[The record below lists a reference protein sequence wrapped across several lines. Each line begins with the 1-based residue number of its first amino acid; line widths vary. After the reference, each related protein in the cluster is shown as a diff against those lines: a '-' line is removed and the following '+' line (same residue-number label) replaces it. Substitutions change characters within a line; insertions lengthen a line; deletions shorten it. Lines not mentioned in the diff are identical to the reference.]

1 MIFSHVFNMLLL
13 RLSFLLFVIS
23 KRGSGKQVHEVHWN
37 ASNPMFR
44 IDNTDNVIDV
54 NESNGVFEF
63 DQANIVCPYY
73 QGTSSPQT
81 SDEEKET
88 YIIYNVSKEEFD
100 SCIILNPNPR
110 VIAQCDHPDKLLYF
124 TITFRSFTPTPGGL
138 EFKPGNDYYFITTSS
153 KGELRRKNGGRC
165 NSHNM
170 KVIFK
175 IAPLEKRNIVKT
187 DDAPLEEKLSNNKLY
202 PSLQS
207 PKTRKMY
214 KEDLYRR
221 KNQKRRHE
229 ETMFKQEASR
239 MPSSSPSIHGVFS
252 WTLSRLLLPIITLS
266 FLHLSLVS

>member
-1 MIFSHVFNMLLL
+1 MTLCASKWNSTFPDNYRVMRVNKKILTYMIFSHVFNMLLL

-73 QGTSSPQT
+73 QGTSSSPQT

-124 TITFRSFTPTPGGL
+124 TITFRSFTYLHPVAWNLSQG
-138 EFKPGNDYYFITTSS
+138 TT
-153 KGELRRKNGGRC
+153 
-165 NSHNM
+165 
-170 KVIFK
+170 I
-175 IAPLEKRNIVKT
+175 I
-187 DDAPLEEKLSNNKLY
+187 
-202 PSLQS
+202 SLQRLPKGSFVARMEVVS